1 MLTDLS
7 LSVLK
12 NWQLSLSSKPGL
24 RKGQLFPLSHSRE
37 QSSEELS
44 YGQGQETTNSITI
57 KFSLWKSPQ
66 AFLGLSGRKHLESS
80 F

>member
-12 NWQLSLSSKPGL
+12 NWQLSLSSKPEL

-37 QSSEELS
+37 QSQLNCSPDLPAMDP
-44 YGQGQETTNSITI
+44 GTQET
-57 KFSLWKSPQ
+57 LHEP
-66 AFLGLSGRKHLESS
+66 
-80 F
+80 